1 MALLADYAITPDVF
15 DETSYST
22 ADECA
27 ARIETIR
34 EAMLTEGVVR
44 DLRDGAWSR
53 VFLTEHGRRRKPAA
67 LIDAKDD
74 APVRPWHRRGVEIVR
89 ELHNQRRLVSWPAA
103 SLQPPA
109 DDGDWCAEA
118 LATHD
123 DQPLSGGV
131 IVTKSVKD
139 RYAAEAV
146 VARIDK
152 LSSASWWA
160 ERSPSTRLPR
170 TLDAYKQHLDPVLR
184 WSKSLMF
191 IDPYLD
197 PERRDYRVFPTLL
210 RRAGGH
216 VPAPLIEIHRGLPRD
231 EAPGSL
237 EGRFRR
243 VLAEP
248 LRRAGLRV
256 RVFIWRRTE
265 PPFHDRYLI
274 SNLIGISLPYSF
286 NVGEGETTWTRLGR
300 KDRDDIQREFDEA
313 NRRRVLEHCFE
324 IIPAT
329 PGMLPS
335 SSG

>member
-53 VFLTEHGRRRKPAA
+53 LFLTEHGRRRKPTA

-74 APVRPWHRRGVEIVR
+74 APVRSWHRRGVEIVR
-89 ELHNQRRLVSWPAA
+89 KLHTQRRLVSWRAA
-103 SLQPPA
+103 SLQSPA

-118 LATHD
+118 LATHE

-152 LSSASWWA
+152 LSSVSWWA
-160 ERSPSTRLPR
+160 ERSPST
-170 TLDAYKQHLDPVLR
+170 
-184 WSKSLMF
+184 
-191 IDPYLD
+191 
-197 PERRDYRVFPTLL
+197 
-210 RRAGGH
+210 
-216 VPAPLIEIHRGLPRD
+216 
-231 EAPGSL
+231 
-237 EGRFRR
+237 
-243 VLAEP
+243 
-248 LRRAGLRV
+248 
-256 RVFIWRRTE
+256 
-265 PPFHDRYLI
+265 
-274 SNLIGISLPYSF
+274 
-286 NVGEGETTWTRLGR
+286 
-300 KDRDDIQREFDEA
+300 
-313 NRRRVLEHCFE
+313 
-324 IIPAT
+324 
-329 PGMLPS
+329 ML
-335 SSG
+335 